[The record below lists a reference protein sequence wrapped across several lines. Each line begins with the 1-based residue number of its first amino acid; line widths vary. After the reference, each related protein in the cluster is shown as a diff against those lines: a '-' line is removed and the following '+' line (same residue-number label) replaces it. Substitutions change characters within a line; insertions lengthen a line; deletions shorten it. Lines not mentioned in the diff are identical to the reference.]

1 MTVTFCL
8 PLQFDD
14 DDDGDGD
21 DDDDDQKVS
30 ATKAGLA
37 FLDLLPPPSEC

>member
-1 MTVTFCL
+1 LTVTFCL

-21 DDDDDQKVS
+21 DDDQKVS

-37 FLDLLPPPSEC
+37 FLDFLPPPSEC